1 MRRVVGVME
10 KELEKNILESFGF
23 SRGYPLFTVNDLRK
37 ECIGNLQVEN
47 YYCKL
52 KNKEVIIDEI
62 DKFNLP
68 HVLKMNFINSLEKY
82 SRRLGANVNG
92 TFFVASNLA
101 MKSVAEMK
109 DFLIENKEILI
120 IVDSRGRE
128 IKLQDFF
135 EIAIDKPKKL

>member
-1 MRRVVGVME
+1 MK
-10 KELEKNILESFGF
+10 KELEKNILECFELPKE
-23 SRGYPLFTVNDLRK
+23 YPLFTVNDLRK

-52 KNKEVIIDEI
+52 KNKEVIINEI

-68 HVLKMNFINSLEKY
+68 HVLKMNFIVSLEKY

-101 MKSVAEMK
+101 MKSVAELK

-120 IVDSRGRE
+120 IVDSRDRE